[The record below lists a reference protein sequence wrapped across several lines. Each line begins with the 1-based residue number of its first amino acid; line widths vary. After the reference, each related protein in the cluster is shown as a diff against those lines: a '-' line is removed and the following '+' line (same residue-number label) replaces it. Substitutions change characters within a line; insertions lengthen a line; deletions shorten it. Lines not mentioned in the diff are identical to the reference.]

1 MSSPSLC
8 ARKERSMSN
17 INTIDDYIDEIVYF
31 IELNGLPEEDYDLSK
46 MSYDEILQ
54 LHKEFVENLPC

>member
-1 MSSPSLC
+1 
-8 ARKERSMSN
+8 MSN

-46 MSYDEILQ
+46 MTYDEILQ
-54 LHKEFVENLPC
+54 LHKEFVENFPS